1 VRRRCDPIR
10 SKRQAQP
17 VATPPSTKRAFL
29 TKRVNY
35 RTRHNCRFT
44 NHTPHD
50 DPMLPPYKPDNFVT
64 FFV

>member
-1 VRRRCDPIR
+1 
-10 SKRQAQP
+10 
-17 VATPPSTKRAFL
+17 L